1 MVSTQK
7 LPNHP
12 TPSIDHFLR
21 KYNPNSKMWRLPNA
35 RFLKKHTTGFSKN
48 HLVTTWSTSLQGFIF
63 HRNFSP
69 VWSKMGH
76 SILEGRFKFHPHSAS
91 F

>member
-1 MVSTQK
+1 M
-7 LPNHP
+7 
-12 TPSIDHFLR
+12 
-21 KYNPNSKMWRLPNA
+21 PNA

-76 SILEGRFKFHPHSAS
+76 SILEGRFKFQSPLCQFLITFHRRKLLVPAKMKRRI